1 MARILAFDYGLK
13 RTGLACT
20 DELQIIASP
29 IDTIE
34 TKNLMAW
41 IKNYLALNKV
51 EAFVLGDPSMYGD
64 DETHSSGPIAKF
76 KESLKKQF
84 PAYPIHM
91 VDESFTSS
99 EAVSAMIQGGMK
111 KSKRRQKGQI
121 DQIAAALIL
130 QRYLASIA

>member
-1 MARILAFDYGLK
+1 MARILAFDFGVK

-34 TKNLMAW
+34 SKLLLPW
-41 IKNYLALNKV
+41 IKNYLETNKV
-51 EAFVLGDPSMYGD
+51 EAFVLGDQGMFGSEVTD
-64 DETHSSGPIAKF
+64 SSKPIAQF
-76 KESLKKQF
+76 KQSLQKHF
-84 PAYPIHM
+84 PTYPIHM

-121 DQIAAALIL
+121 DQIAATLIL
-130 QRYLASIA
+130 QRYLEAIS

>member
-1 MARILAFDYGLK
+1 MARILAFDYGVK

-29 IDTIE
+29 LETIDSKLVIQWVKDYVYKE
-34 TKNLMAW
+34 
-41 IKNYLALNKV
+41 KV
-51 EAFVLGDPSMYGD
+51 QAFVLGDPSMFGSEITD
-64 DETHSSGPIAKF
+64 SSQPIAKF
-76 KESLKKQF
+76 KESLKKHF
-84 PAYPIHM
+84 PSYPIHM

-121 DQIAAALIL
+121 DQIAATLIL
-130 QRYLASIA
+130 QRYLESIS